1 MMTIQPCQLLQQ
13 NHTSGP
19 ITDATT
25 LEVSTDCQLNN
36 TYLKDNLGPPIED
49 GEIADVPSWYE
60 CKQLCDSKVECQC
73 FTWNYWPLVCYLMS
87 SVPDE
92 AHTGTSEGAISGI
105 KSCWEPSRFTDPP
118 TTTVSTTTPYIM
130 TTTEPTTTSTAST
143 TTITDCQAGWSAF
156 KGECYKYF
164 SEEKTWEQ
172 AHTDCRTNM
181 VRQI

>member
-73 FTWNYWPLVCYLMS
+73 FTWNYWPLVCDMMS
-87 SVPDE
+87 NIPDA
-92 AHTGTSEGAISGI
+92 AHTGTSEGRVVHRDQSRSGPRN
-105 KSCWEPSRFTDPP
+105 C
-118 TTTVSTTTPYIM
+118 Y
-130 TTTEPTTTSTAST
+130 AS
-143 TTITDCQAGWSAF
+143 
-156 KGECYKYF
+156 YL
-164 SEEKTWEQ
+164 
-172 AHTDCRTNM
+172 M
-181 VRQI
+181 P